1 MHKSKAGL
9 TALICILLT
18 ASFLRLVF
26 ISRGDTIND
35 EVLYAFRAI
44 GMLDFDEAA
53 EQTTPLEWWDTKA
66 SGGKYEIPWWTR
78 LSFHDHPPLVFLIQH
93 FFMRIFGEHAWA
105 FRLPSALFGIASV
118 LLLYLIGKELYSKNT
133 GLVAAGLLAITV
145 NHVYISRVGLQESY
159 VLFFILLASYLFLR
173 AQKNDTCY
181 LWTGTALGLGFLTK
195 YNTFILVPI
204 FLTYLL
210 LCNRSAFRNKKF
222 WLGALFALVI
232 FTPVIVYNIELY
244 RAVGHFDFQFSFIF
258 GQHPKV
264 WSVTPGKEIGGLF
277 DRMRNFPIR
286 LFEINSWV
294 LLALFLASLV
304 VFFAQTAL
312 SSRKVALVRHA
323 FLALSIIW
331 LLALFSFIGTSYRFL
346 SMLTPFIVLVASLPL
361 AWLFEN
367 RIKTAITV
375 FALIASFEIFYTV
388 NSLITYYPRGS
399 WPVAY
404 SKMRDET
411 YNWGY
416 NALDEF
422 VSRELTGRMPAVA
435 FQQKYAFLEHIHETA
450 LKNASA
456 KKLPSEAEIIVYDG
470 NMNSLAQLW
479 TLDRWQVYRAWPVV
493 RTESY
498 LEYLEANRIQNIQK
512 DGFGK
517 HYFIIPTDKVPQ
529 KRAEKKTETG
539 AAFARELESRKIVPQ
554 KLKNERGDIVFR
566 IYEW

>member
-258 GQHPKV
+258 RQYPKV
-264 WSVTPGKEIGGLF
+264 WGVTPGKEIGGLS
-277 DRMRNFPIR
+277 DRIHNFPIH
-286 LFEINSWV
+286 LFETNSWV

-304 VFFAQTAL
+304 VFFVQTAL
-312 SSRKVALVRHA
+312 SLRKTILVRHA
-323 FLALSIIW
+323 LFALSIIW

-388 NSLITYYPRGS
+388 NSLITYYPRSS

-404 SKMRDET
+404 SKVRDET

-416 NALDEF
+416 NALDKF
-422 VSRELTGRMPAVA
+422 VSQELTGKMPAVA
-435 FQQKYAFLEHIHETA
+435 FQQKYEFLERIHETA
-450 LKNASA
+450 LKDALTA
-456 KKLPSEAEIIVYDG
+456 KLPSDAEIIIYDG
-470 NMNSLAQLW
+470 NVNSLAQLW
-479 TLDRWQVYRAWPVV
+479 TLDRWQVYHAWPVV

-498 LEYLEANRIQNIQK
+498 LEYLEANRIQDIQK

-517 HYFIIPTDKVPQ
+517 RYFIIPTDTVPQ
-529 KRAEKKTETG
+529 KRAEKKTEVGT
-539 AAFARELESRKIVPQ
+539 AFARELESQNITPRE
-554 KLKNERGDIVFR
+554 LKNKRGETAFR
-566 IYEW
+566 IYEF

>member
-1 MHKSKAGL
+1 MDKNRIGPII
-9 TALICILLT
+9 LICILLA

-26 ISRGDTIND
+26 ISRGDTVND

-53 EQTTPLEWWDTKA
+53 EQTTPIEWFDGHT
-66 SGGKYEIPWWTR
+66 PWWTR

-93 FFMRIFGEHAWA
+93 VFMRIFGEHAWA

-118 LLLYLIGKELYSKNT
+118 LLLYLIGKELYSKNA

-145 NHVYISRVGLQESY
+145 NHVYISRIGLQESY
-159 VLFFILLASYLFLR
+159 VIFFILLASYLFLR
-173 AQKNDTCY
+173 AQKNDRYY
-181 LWTGTALGLGFLTK
+181 LWTGATVGLGFITK
-195 YNTFILVPI
+195 YNAFVLAPI
-204 FLTYLL
+204 FLTYLVL
-210 LCNRSAFRNKKF
+210 FNSTTFRNKKF
-222 WLGALFALVI
+222 WLGTLLALII

-244 RAVGHFDFQFSFIF
+244 RAVGHFDFQLSFIV

-277 DRMRNFPIR
+277 DRMRNFPIH
-286 LFEINSWV
+286 LFEINSWIV
-294 LLALFLASLV
+294 LALFLASLV
-304 VFFAQTAL
+304 VFFVQTAW
-312 SSRKVALVRHA
+312 SSRKAIVVRHA
-323 FLALSIIW
+323 FLALSIVW
-331 LLALFSFIGTSYRFL
+331 LLALFGFIGTSYRFL
-346 SMLTPFIVLVASLPL
+346 SILTPFIVLAVSLPL

-367 RIKTAITV
+367 RAKTAITV

-388 NSLITYYPRGS
+388 NSLIAYYPRGS

-404 SKMRDET
+404 SKVRDET

-416 NALDEF
+416 NSLDEF
-422 VSRELTGRMPAVA
+422 VSRELTGKMPAVA
-435 FQQKYAFLEHIHETA
+435 FQQKYAFLERIHETA

-456 KKLPSEAEIIVYDG
+456 EKLPREAEIIVYDG

-479 TLDRWQVYRAWPVV
+479 VLDRWQVYHAWPVV

-498 LEYLEANRIQNIQK
+498 LEYLEANRIQDIQK

-529 KRAEKKTETG
+529 KRAEKKTEVG
-539 AAFARELESRKIVPQ
+539 AAFARELESRKITPRE
-554 KLKNERGDIVFR
+554 LKNERENVVFR

>member
-1 MHKSKAGL
+1 
-9 TALICILLT
+9 
-18 ASFLRLVF
+18 
-26 ISRGDTIND
+26 
-35 EVLYAFRAI
+35 
-44 GMLDFDEAA
+44 MLDFDEAA
-53 EQTTPLEWWDTKA
+53 EQTTPLEWFDPLKT
-66 SGGKYEIPWWTR
+66 GGESDIPWWTA

-93 FFMRIFGEHAWA
+93 FFMRIFGESRLG

-118 LLLYLIGKELYSKNT
+118 WLLYLIGKELYSKDA
-133 GLVAAGLLAITV
+133 GLIAAGLLAITV
-145 NHVYISRVGLQESY
+145 NHVYISRIDLQESY
-159 VLFFILLASYLFLR
+159 VIFFILLASYLFLR
-173 AQKNDTCY
+173 TQKNDTYY
-181 LWTGTALGLGFLTK
+181 LWTGAALGLGFITK
-195 YNTFILVPI
+195 YNTFILAPI
-204 FLTYLL
+204 FLTYLVL
-210 LCNRSAFRNKKF
+210 FNRKAFRNKKF

-286 LFEINSWV
+286 LFEINSCV
-294 LLALFLASLV
+294 L
-304 VFFAQTAL
+304 
-312 SSRKVALVRHA
+312 
-323 FLALSIIW
+323 LALSIIW

-346 SMLTPFIVLVASLPL
+346 SMLTPFIVLAASLPL

-435 FQQKYAFLEHIHETA
+435 FQQKYEFLERIHETA
-450 LKNASA
+450 LKDALTA
-456 KKLPSEAEIIVYDG
+456 KLPSDAEIIIYDG
-470 NMNSLAQLW
+470 NVNSLAQLW
-479 TLDRWQVYRAWPVV
+479 TLDRWQVYHAWPVV

-498 LEYLEANRIQNIQK
+498 LEYLEANRIQDIQK

-517 HYFIIPTDKVPQ
+517 RYFIIPTDTVPQ
-529 KRAEKKTETG
+529 KRAEKKTEVGT
-539 AAFARELESRKIVPQ
+539 AFARSEERRVGKEGRSR
-554 KLKNERGDIVFR
+554 
-566 IYEW
+566 WS